1 MTPDPIT
8 KIAPVKQI
16 AVLVSGRGSN
26 LQALIDASAAGQ
38 LGSVSIAL
46 VLSNVEGAFALERA
60 SRANIPTC
68 VISHR
73 GWATRD
79 DFDRAI
85 VTELQRRDVDLVCLA
100 GFMRKLGRPLLHA
113 YPDAILNIH
122 PSLLPAF
129 PGLHPQRQAL
139 AHGVKVSGVTV
150 HLVTDDLDDGPIV
163 VQRVVPVLDGDGE
176 ETLAARIL
184 HEEHLAYPEAVRLVL
199 SGGRVEG
206 RRWISAQPQAR
217 GGGEPR

>member
-1 MTPDPIT
+1 MTPV
-8 KIAPVKQI
+8 PVKQI

-38 LGSVSIAL
+38 LGSASIAI

-60 SRANIPTC
+60 RGANIPTC
-68 VISHR
+68 VIDHR
-73 GWATRD
+73 GWPTRD
-79 DFDRAI
+79 DFDRA
-85 VTELQRRDVDLVCLA
+85 VVQELQRRDVDLVCLA

-122 PSLLPAF
+122 PSLLPSF

-150 HLVTDDLDDGPIV
+150 HLVTDDLDAGPIV
-163 VQRVVPVLDGDGE
+163 LQRTVPVLDADTE

-184 HEEHLAYPEAVRLVL
+184 HEEHLAYPEAVRLML

-206 RRWISAQPQAR
+206 RRWVSSSS
-217 GGGEPR
+217 